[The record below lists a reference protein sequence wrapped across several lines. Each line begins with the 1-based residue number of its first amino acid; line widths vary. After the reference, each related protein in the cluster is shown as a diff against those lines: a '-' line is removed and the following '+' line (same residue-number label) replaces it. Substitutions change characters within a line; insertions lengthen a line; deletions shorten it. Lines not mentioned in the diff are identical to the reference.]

1 MKYIVTDN
9 DITGC
14 EINQSDYNDLIRI
27 ADCRLDQLK
36 DSSNNDLWIFPRDGY
51 RHDDKIHDQS
61 IISITGNR
69 FTTGNIMGFVG
80 FGNTEVTIRSRF
92 SQREGQDW
100 FMQYMLQKVFA
111 INVFNLKHGQGTDNA
126 LNITALMLPHFLQ
139 KALSQG
145 VYREYVRREY
155 NDSRVRGAINIS
167 SHIKN
172 NYPFKN
178 GKISYTTRE
187 YVYDNSITQLIRH
200 TIEFLKTDR
209 MTWEILYANKET
221 QENIKQ
227 IINAT
232 PTFRKSDLK
241 KVLLSNAKPKIHPYY
256 SEYRP
261 LQKLCLQILRREK
274 LSYGK
279 SSEKIYGILFDG
291 AWLWEEYLTSTM
303 KKAGFSHPEN
313 KTGEG
318 KIFPFKNKYRYARY
332 PDFMHKNVIADAKYK
347 YLLKDGDS
355 SNKVYENVYRE
366 DLNQMIT
373 YMYITSSQKG
383 IFISPTTICVAD
395 PKTGDFYEDGDFVIK
410 EEKLF
415 AYRLGELKG
424 YGGEIFIIGINVP
437 RSLKS
442 YIDFVVA
449 MENTEKVF
457 LESIKNIL
465 EREPSQ
471 EIELSIS

>member
-139 KALSQG
+139 KALRQG

-155 NDSRVRGAINIS
+155 NDNRVRGAINIS

-274 LSYGK
+274 LSYGESK
-279 SSEKIYGILFDG
+279 EKIFGVLFDG
-291 AWLWEEYLTSTM
+291 AWLWEEYLNLTM
-303 KKAGFSHPEN
+303 TKAGFTHPEN
-313 KTGEG
+313 KKGTH
-318 KIFPFKNKYRYARY
+318 KLYPFKTKERYARY
-332 PDFMHKNVIADAKYK
+332 PDFMYNKIIADAKYK
-347 YLLKDGDS
+347 KLIKLKDEQGHI
-355 SNKVYENVYRE
+355 YEGIDRN
-366 DLNQMIT
+366 DLNQMIS
-373 YMYITSSQKG
+373 YMHITSSHRG
-383 IFISPTTICVAD
+383 IFICPTIINVMN
-395 PKTGDFYEDGDFVIK
+395 PYTGDFYAEDEFIIK

-415 AYRLGELKG
+415 VYKVGELNG
-424 YGGEIFIIGINVP
+424 HGGEIMIMGINVP
-437 RSLKS
+437 SS
-442 YIDFVVA
+442 AYTYEDFVKK
-449 MENTEKVF
+449 MHIT
-457 LESIKNIL
+457 ESILFETLNKVIL
-465 EREPSQ
+465 T
-471 EIELSIS
+471 

>member
-14 EINQSDYNDLIRI
+14 EIEQEYYNDLARI

-36 DSSNNDLWIFPRDGY
+36 DASNNDLWLFPREGSRY
-51 RHDDKIHDQS
+51 DDKIHDQS
-61 IISITGNR
+61 IISIVGNR

-80 FGNTEVTIRSRF
+80 CGNTELTIRSRF
-92 SQREGQDW
+92 SQKEGHDW

-111 INVFNLKHGQGTDNA
+111 INVFNLKHGQGTDSA

-145 VYREYVRREY
+145 VYREYTRKEY

-167 SHIKN
+167 VHIKQ

-200 TIEFLKTDR
+200 TIEFLKADR

-232 PTFRKSDLK
+232 PSYRKSDLR

-274 LSYGK
+274 LSYGE
-279 SSEKIYGILFDG
+279 SSNRVYGILFDG
-291 AWLWEEYLTSTM
+291 AWLWEEYLATTM
-303 KKAGFSHPEN
+303 KKAGFAHPEN

-318 KIFPFKNKYRYARY
+318 KIFPFKNKDRYARY
-332 PDFMHKNVIADAKYK
+332 PDFIHKNVIADAKYK
-347 YLLKDGDS
+347 YLLKDGDA
-355 SNKVYENVYRE
+355 SNKVYENVYRD
-366 DLNQMIT
+366 DLNQMIS

-383 IFISPTTICVAD
+383 IFISPTTICVVD
-395 PKTGDFYEDGDFVIK
+395 PKTGEFYKDGDFVIR

-424 YGGEIFIIGINVP
+424 YGGEIFIMGVNVP
-437 RSLKS
+437 HSKS
-442 YIDFVVA
+442 TYIEFVES
-449 MENTEKVF
+449 MEKTEKV
-457 LESIKNIL
+457 LLHSIKKIL
-465 EREPSQ
+465 EREPSH
-471 EIELSIS
+471 EIELPIS